1 MLERCSIGAMALG
14 LALGAAV
21 AGAWAHDESQYPD
34 LKGQWVGLNAKAD
47 APWDPI
53 KPPGRAQQAPLT
65 PEYQAIFEATLARQA
80 QGALNP
86 NTCLP
91 PGMPRTMI
99 VHQPMEIIVMPD
111 TTYMMLSY
119 MSEFRRIYTDGRKW
133 PEDIEP
139 AYAGYS
145 IGQWERA
152 AGDGRYDTLVIE
164 LKYGRSRDRVIS
176 GLKRVSKPGRRIYAR
191 REHKHR
197 VMGGM
202 GIAILST
209 SRGIMTSRRAQE
221 EGVGGEVIAFVW

>member
-164 LKYGRSRDRVIS
+164 TRRSPHTPTPKLTASRKAPSARRKSKRPIRMSRPTIIS
-176 GLKRVSKPGRRIYAR
+176 MNSPPTKTDLPTSQKISRLVPGR
-191 REHKHR
+191 
-197 VMGGM
+197 
-202 GIAILST
+202 
-209 SRGIMTSRRAQE
+209 
-221 EGVGGEVIAFVW
+221 